1 MIGSSNVD
9 VRSFVL
15 NAEATLILFDS
26 AVVSELR
33 REQDR
38 SMSESEELAAE
49 QWDARSP
56 ALKFFENMAR
66 LVSPLL

>member
-15 NAEATLILFDS
+15 NAEATLILFDAA
-26 AVVSELR
+26 AVFELR

-38 SMSESEELAAE
+38 SMSKSDELTADE
-49 QWDARSP
+49 WDSRSP
-56 ALKFFENMAR
+56 AVKFFENMAR